1 MIRHL
6 RVETY
11 IIRTKRSTAMAA
23 TIINLTPHSLTIVDP
38 ASTTFNADIRKNVCT
53 GDPVVIATI
62 PSAGVASAKIAT
74 VADDKIGDVP
84 VFRKQITG
92 CDPLPDIPDAVF
104 VVSALY
110 ASAYRQVNGNTD
122 RLYTVAD
129 PVYSAD
135 GRTILG
141 SLGICPAF

>member
-1 MIRHL
+1 
-6 RVETY
+6 
-11 IIRTKRSTAMAA
+11 MAT
-23 TIINLTPHSLTIVDP
+23 TIINLTPHEIKIVDP
-38 ASTTFNADIRKNVCT
+38 ASTTFDAAIRKNVCT
-53 GDPVVIATI
+53 GDPRIVATI
-62 PSAGVASAKIAT
+62 PSSGVASARIAT
-74 VADDKIGDVP
+74 QTGATIGDIP
-84 VFRKQITG
+84 VVFKKVVG
-92 CDPLPDIPDAVF
+92 CDPLPDADDDAVF

-129 PVYSAD
+129 PVYSPD